1 MCTKIYTITTRKPS
15 KRWWVNKNKNKTNKN
30 KSKFKKKKEN
40 LSRNMSLWI
49 ARIKRKSSWRKRD
62 IMPILIFD
70 LFVCLYRFN
79 HIKTKSKLNNHT
91 LIAL

>member
-1 MCTKIYTITTRKPS
+1 MCTKIFTITTRKPS
-15 KRWWVNKNKNKTNKN
+15 KRWSVNKNRNKINKNKNK
-30 KSKFKKKKEN
+30 FKRKKEN

-49 ARIKRKSSWRKRD
+49 ARIKRKSSWKKRD

-70 LFVCLYRFN
+70 LFVCICKYKY
-79 HIKTKSKLNNHT
+79 IKIKSKLNKDK